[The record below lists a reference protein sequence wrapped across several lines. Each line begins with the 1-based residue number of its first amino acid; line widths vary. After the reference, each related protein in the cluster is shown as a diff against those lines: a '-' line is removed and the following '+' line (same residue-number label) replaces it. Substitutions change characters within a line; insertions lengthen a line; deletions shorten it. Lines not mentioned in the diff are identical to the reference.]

1 MTTDSAAKK
10 FLFSIDPMGAVRTT
24 RRQQYVDERAIR
36 YRDYKLII
44 AHAALEQMR
53 GAAKLTTALALKIV
67 FIMPIPA
74 SWSKKK
80 RWDALEKP
88 HTSTPDLDNLIKGCT
103 DALNKVVWLDDKQIV
118 SVDATKTY
126 GFEPRIELYVTEV
139 S

>member
-1 MTTDSAAKK
+1 MTADSVTNK
-10 FLFSIDPMGAVRTT
+10 FLFSIVPMGAVRTT
-24 RRQQYVDERAIR
+24 RRQQHVDKRAIR

-44 AHAALEQMR
+44 ANAALGQMR
-53 GAAKLTTALALKIV
+53 GMAKLTTALALKIV

-88 HTSTPDLDNLIKGCT
+88 HISTPDLDNLIKGCT

-118 SVDATKTY
+118 SVDATKAY
-126 GFEPRIELYVTEV
+126 GFEPRIELYVSEV